1 MKKSELKE
9 IIKECVR
16 EVMSKEPLQEAS
28 KYRTL
33 QNISIRG
40 KNNEFAIG
48 ETGLSGKTMF
58 SCEIGIQRSGING
71 YGKSEQEAID
81 NAVKKA
87 EERIQVLQDLKKKLS
102 SMKPKKLEESGHKKI
117 PLVKDSD
124 VKVGKTYKFRSGQMT
139 FGKNLGDINVKVVKI
154 DPAPEG
160 SRSKV
165 VTLSY
170 KGKEKRL
177 ALPIFRNSVIVEASY
192 KPSKPKWYK
201 DNMPVVIVGLK
212 TGVERYK
219 NFADAKRKH
228 KDLELYDASKKSRF
242 TTAMYDKD
250 KGKEVARFETWEAYN
265 RMSM

>member
-28 KYRTL
+28 KYRKL
-33 QNISIRG
+33 QSISIRG

-58 SCEIGIQRSGING
+58 SCEIAIQPQLSGF
-71 YGKSEQEAID
+71 GKSEQEAID
-81 NAVKKA
+81 NAVKKT
-87 EERIQVLQDLKKKLS
+87 ENRIKVLQDLKKKLS
-102 SMKPKKLEESGHKKI
+102 SMKPKKLEES
-117 PLVKDSD
+117 
-124 VKVGKTYKFRSGQMT
+124 
-139 FGKNLGDINVKVVKI
+139 
-154 DPAPEG
+154 
-160 SRSKV
+160 
-165 VTLSY
+165 
-170 KGKEKRL
+170 
-177 ALPIFRNSVIVEASY
+177 SY

-250 KGKEVARFETWEAYN
+250 KGKPVARFETWEAYN